1 MGASGKG
8 VIKQIDLLLKEIE
21 ELKAIFIL
29 GQRVIPFLEELFYFV
44 REVGPMLEEINKSLE
59 ESSSK
64 IPKASNQLDTVTR
77 TTEMATTEILDT
89 LDEMSL
95 NFGEIKGLISA
106 MRRCYE
112 KQRRLAKRIGRYI
125 EMGEFEKTK
134 ELWRRFYGMLEN
146 CNSFEEALDKLTYIK
161 QRADNIMIAL
171 QFQDITAQQISAIN
185 HLIGS
190 VQEKLTDLLGK
201 LTNLELRSS
210 EQKFYEVKDEVKG
223 ESFNPMA
230 QYDSSG
236 VKQKVIDEI
245 IKNNGFASQK
255 EIDKLFND
263 EGK

>member
-1 MGASGKG
+1 MRSGGMG
-8 VIKQIDLLLKEIE
+8 VIKQIDSLLKEIE

-29 GQRVIPFLEELFYFV
+29 GQRVIPFLEELFYFI

-64 IPKASNQLDTVTR
+64 IPKASNQLDTVTK

-95 NFGEIKGLISA
+95 NFGEIKGTISA

-112 KQRRLAKRIGRYI
+112 KQRRLAKRIGKCI
-125 EMGEFEKTK
+125 ESGEIEKAK
-134 ELWRRFYGMLEN
+134 ELWRKFYGVLEN
-146 CNSFEEALDKLTYIK
+146 CNGFEEALDKLTYIK
-161 QRADNIMIAL
+161 QSADNIMIAL

-190 VQEKLTDLLGK
+190 VQEKLTNLLRR
-201 LTNLELRSS
+201 LENLELRSS
-210 EQKFYEVKDEVKG
+210 EQKSFEVKD

-230 QYDSSG
+230 QYDRSG
-236 VKQKVIDEI
+236 LKQKVVDEI
-245 IKNNGFASQK
+245 IKNDEFTSQK
-255 EIDKLFND
+255 EIDKLFD
-263 EGK
+263 GEEK

>member
-1 MGASGKG
+1 MSSGGMG
-8 VIKQIDLLLKEIE
+8 VIKQIDSLLKEIE
-21 ELKAIFIL
+21 ELKAIFVL
-29 GQRVIPFLEELFYFV
+29 GQRVIPFLEELFHFI

-95 NFGEIKGLISA
+95 NFGEVKVLIST
-106 MRRCYE
+106 MKRCYE
-112 KQRRLAKRIGRYI
+112 KQGRLAKRINRHI
-125 EMGEFEKTK
+125 ENGEFEKVK
-134 ELWRRFYGMLEN
+134 ELWRKFYGVLEN
-146 CNSFEEALDKLTYIK
+146 CGGFEEALDKLTYIK
-161 QRADNIMIAL
+161 QSADNIMIAL

-201 LTNLELRSS
+201 LTNLEVKSS
-210 EQKFYEVKDEVKG
+210 EQKFSEVKD

-230 QYDSSG
+230 QYDRSG
-236 VKQKVIDEI
+236 LKQKAIDEI
-245 IKNNGFASQK
+245 IKDNGLTSQK
-255 EIDKLFND
+255 EIDRLFD
-263 EGK
+263 GEEK